1 MYVSGYVAMSATERG
16 VPLSVTYIRQSSEA
30 KAGSTLSVNAV
41 LVDPEPKRHV
51 GIEQQVSDSTTRH
64 IGVLVAV
71 QVLELNE
78 HNARDQVDLK
88 LSDSVRGTRR
98 NSDEHL

>member
-1 MYVSGYVAMSATERG
+1 MSATERG
-16 VPLSVTYIRQSSEA
+16 APLSVAYKRASELTSSEVEA
-30 KAGSTLSVNAV
+30 SSTLSVNAV
-41 LVDPEPKRHV
+41 LVNPETQRHV

-78 HNARDQVDLK
+78 HYARDQVDLK

-98 NSDEHL
+98 NSDEHVMKSK

>member
-1 MYVSGYVAMSATERG
+1 MSATERG
-16 VPLSVTYIRQSSEA
+16 VPLSVTYKRASELTSSEVEA
-30 KAGSTLSVNAV
+30 SSTLSVNAV
-41 LVDPEPKRHV
+41 LVNPEPKRHV

-78 HNARDQVDLK
+78 HYARDQVDLK

-98 NSDEHL
+98 NSDEHVMKV